1 MLPRLEALLQ
11 AAPKVASFQVVDSDA
26 IDEDNFL
33 LKIRCELTAGC
44 TFQIRLRAVAGHIR
58 YSYQEFTDRPLRR
71 WDNAPHFPHLPNLPS
86 FPHHYHD
93 AQGNLTASRL
103 TGEPAMDL
111 QQVLYDL

>member
-11 AAPKVASFQVVDSDA
+11 ASPKVVSFQVIDSDA
-26 IDEDNFL
+26 NDEDNFL
-33 LKIRCELTAGC
+33 LKIRCELTSRGI
-44 TFQIRLRAVAGHIR
+44 FQIRLRAVAGHIR

-71 WDNAPHFPHLPNLPS
+71 WDNAPHFPHLPS

-93 AQGNLTASRL
+93 SQGNITASIL

-111 QQVLYDL
+111 EQVLHAL

>member
-11 AAPKVASFQVVDSDA
+11 ASPKVVSFRVIDSDA
-26 IDEDNFL
+26 IDEENFL
-33 LKIRCELTAGC
+33 LKIRCELTSGY
-44 TFQIRLRAVAGHIR
+44 TFQIRLRAVTGHIR

-71 WDNAPHFPHLPNLPS
+71 WDNAPHFPHLPS

-93 AQGNLTASRL
+93 SQGNLAASML
-103 TGEPAMDL
+103 TGEPMMDL

>member
-1 MLPRLEALLQ
+1 MLPQLEALLQ
-11 AAPKVASFQVVDSDA
+11 ASPKVTSFQVLDSDA

-33 LKIRCELTAGC
+33 LKTRCELTSGC
-44 TFQIRLRAVAGHIR
+44 TCQIRLRVAAGNVR

-71 WDNAPHFPHLPNLPS
+71 WDNACHFPHLPS

>member
-11 AAPKVASFQVVDSDA
+11 ASPKVASFQVIDNDA

-33 LKIRCELTAGC
+33 LKIRCELTSGC

-71 WDNAPHFPHLPNLPS
+71 WDNAPHFPHLPS

-93 AQGNLTASRL
+93 AQGNLTASSL
-103 TGEPAMDL
+103 TGEPTMDL
-111 QQVLYDL
+111 RQVLHDL

>member
-11 AAPKVASFQVVDSDA
+11 ASPEVVSFQVIDSDA
-26 IDEDNFL
+26 IDAEDFL
-33 LKIRCELTAGC
+33 LKIRCELTSGC
-44 TFQIRLRAVAGHIR
+44 IFQIRLRAVAGHIR

-71 WDNAPHFPHLPNLPS
+71 WDNAPHFPHLPS

-93 AQGNLTASRL
+93 SQGNLTASIL

-111 QQVLYDL
+111 EQVLYAL

>member
-1 MLPRLEALLQ
+1 MLPQLEALLQ
-11 AAPKVASFQVVDSDA
+11 ASPKVMAFQVLDSDA

-33 LKIRCELTAGC
+33 LKIRCVLTSGC
-44 TFQIRLRAVAGHIR
+44 TFQIRLRAIADNVC
-58 YSYQEFTDRPLRR
+58 YSYQEFTERPLRR
-71 WDNAPHFPHLPNLPS
+71 WDYAPHFPHLPSL
-86 FPHHYHD
+86 PHHDHD